1 MKKRWPRAT
10 APAATVWDNKKQ
22 RDASQASRLSASKKY
37 DLDCLHWE
45 QVVKNLSES
54 PEGVFRQS
62 ERDASRAS
70 RFLPLGKEKIDSRGK
85 L

>member
-54 PEGVFRQS
+54 PKGVF
-62 ERDASRAS
+62 
-70 RFLPLGKEKIDSRGK
+70 DSLNGTPAGRPVFCP
-85 L
+85 